1 MVKNAKQHMFYDIF
15 LKDTL
20 GDRTI
25 LVSELPNSKKGLFC
39 ILLTLAHS
47 RCAKFSDAQ
56 KLIGLS

>member
-1 MVKNAKQHMFYDIF
+1 MFYDIF

-20 GDRTI
+20 GDRTM

-56 KLIGLS
+56 KLIALSQH